1 MDRDYLKQFEE
12 TGLPQTEPAPENKP
26 SQVFTFEV
34 VEHLGVL
41 STNDKGW
48 QIEVNR
54 TSYNGRAPKLDIRR
68 ISPNGKLG
76 KGIALNAQEEDA
88 LKQIL
93 LEK

>member
-1 MDRDYLKQFEE
+1 M
-12 TGLPQTEPAPENKP
+12 
-26 SQVFTFEV
+26 
-34 VEHLGVL
+34 